1 MKDDEQRQNPM
12 SFMVEMMGKI
22 MDNGSEGE
30 GRAKAWMDRAQEAA
44 GQAQKAQ
51 SAMMENMMG
60 MMGGA
65 DGGAWNRSTGSTS
78 SGTSATE
85 EDMPHMFGRMTAPWM
100 SFLQQDRKSR
110 LDLLVQHQS
119 AVLSYLDMLDS
130 AIETLRTDLDSQDS
144 DDA

>member
-1 MKDDEQRQNPM
+1 
-12 SFMVEMMGKI
+12 
-22 MDNGSEGE
+22 
-30 GRAKAWMDRAQEAA
+30 
-44 GQAQKAQ
+44 
-51 SAMMENMMG
+51 
-60 MMGGA
+60 
-65 DGGAWNRSTGSTS
+65 
-78 SGTSATE
+78 
-85 EDMPHMFGRMTAPWM
+85 MPHMFGRMTAPWM